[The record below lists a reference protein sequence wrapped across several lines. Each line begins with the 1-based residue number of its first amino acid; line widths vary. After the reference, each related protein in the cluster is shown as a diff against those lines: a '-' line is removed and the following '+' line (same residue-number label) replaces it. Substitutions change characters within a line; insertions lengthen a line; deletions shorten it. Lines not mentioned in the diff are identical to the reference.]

1 MKIHYDFAENG
12 GENEYRDLAS
22 EIKIMI
28 HIGEHPNIIN
38 ILGACTQSKRLM
50 LIMEYAP
57 HGSLLKFLRERR
69 EIYQPVWKKTVNDP
83 TQEFTLVDVLMAAYQ
98 IARGMEFLA
107 SKKVIE
113 IASVTTYIH
122 TYIHT
127 YTQRNIHT
135 HTHIHT
141 YIHT

>member
-1 MKIHYDFAENG
+1 MFFFFLCIYLDNA

-38 ILGACTQSKRLM
+38 ILGACTRSKRLM

-57 HGSLLKFLRERR
+57 HGSLVNFLREKRP
-69 EIYQPVWKKTVNDP
+69 IYQPTWMKTVNDP
-83 TQEFTLVDVLMAAYQ
+83 KEEFTLVDLVMASYQ

-107 SKKVIE
+107 SKKV
-113 IASVTTYIH
+113 AFYSFS
-122 TYIHT
+122 
-127 YTQRNIHT
+127 RLL
-135 HTHIHT
+135 
-141 YIHT
+141 